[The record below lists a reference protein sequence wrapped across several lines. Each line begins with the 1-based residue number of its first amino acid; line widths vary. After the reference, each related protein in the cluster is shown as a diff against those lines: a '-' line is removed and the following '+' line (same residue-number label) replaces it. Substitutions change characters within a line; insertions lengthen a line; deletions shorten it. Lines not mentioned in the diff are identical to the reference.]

1 MKSPRTRKS
10 LAKIVETSFTEL
22 YELRP
27 IYNLMIYLHGRLE
40 SGHVVG
46 IESAYQEWWIRLLE
60 KS

>member
-1 MKSPRTRKS
+1 
-10 LAKIVETSFTEL
+10 
-22 YELRP
+22 
-27 IYNLMIYLHGRLE
+27 MIYLHGRLE